1 VNPAASLEG
10 ALTIRVDWDGRRVHG
25 AQIGSS
31 RPLAAARVLVG
42 RRAADAVAAV
52 PLLFAICGRSQAVAA
67 ALACE
72 CAAGVEVVAAAPRA
86 RAELVEAEAVHEYL
100 WRILLDWPRAAGESG
115 DAILLADLRR
125 RIAEAV
131 DASGWAMRFAPDSTG
146 RPPSRWAE
154 VRNALQRVLAERVLG
169 AAPRDWCDA
178 TTATSRFDRWIAA
191 EASSAARL
199 FGRLVRDAHA
209 FCPRSVPLMP
219 PLAPRVLAT
228 EVAPRLDAAPR
239 FCAEPDWQGSCRET
253 GALARQQ
260 AHPFI
265 LALGHTAARPVV
277 SRMAARLI
285 ELGALLDGAFVPP
298 TGAVALAE
306 GDAIAWV
313 ETARG
318 LLLHRVTIA
327 GDVVARYQ
335 IVAPTEWNFHP
346 RGALATELV
355 GLSAPDAATLRKRV
369 DMLVQS
375 LDPCVK
381 YEVTIGPA

>member
-1 VNPAASLEG
+1 
-10 ALTIRVDWDGRRVHG
+10 
-25 AQIGSS
+25 
-31 RPLAAARVLVG
+31 
-42 RRAADAVAAV
+42 
-52 PLLFAICGRSQAVAA
+52 
-67 ALACE
+67 
-72 CAAGVEVVAAAPRA
+72 
-86 RAELVEAEAVHEYL
+86 
-100 WRILLDWPRAAGESG
+100 
-115 DAILLADLRR
+115 
-125 RIAEAV
+125 
-131 DASGWAMRFAPDSTG
+131 
-146 RPPSRWAE
+146 
-154 VRNALQRVLAERVLG
+154 
-169 AAPRDWCDA
+169 
-178 TTATSRFDRWIAA
+178 
-191 EASSAARL
+191 
-199 FGRLVRDAHA
+199 
-209 FCPRSVPLMP
+209 
-219 PLAPRVLAT
+219 
-228 EVAPRLDAAPR
+228 
-239 FCAEPDWQGSCRET
+239 
-253 GALARQQ
+253 
-260 AHPFI
+260 
-265 LALGHTAARPVV
+265 
-277 SRMAARLI
+277 MAARLI